1 MRRNIILTALLGLSL
16 SACNLLGPVDDIKP
30 DYVLTD
36 ENVITDANSAEY
48 LLNGIY
54 SLYRESGITAMR
66 NGMFILT
73 GTLYNSTTA
82 EGATNFRDNTLRVQ
96 NNTVL
101 NYYRALYTIINQT
114 NSLTAALANNNPDGL
129 TPERKAEILS
139 ETAFHKAF
147 AEFLLLRSFGEFWNQ
162 TSPYGVVLY
171 DNPVRDNETEAK
183 ARSSV
188 DACYTQI
195 LADLDVAADA
205 PAYDGRAYRVNK
217 TTVKMLRAR
226 VMLYMGEF
234 GQAATLAQEAI
245 DEAGSPLGGYL
256 DIFAQGFSSPETLFA
271 PYVAYPLETMG
282 TNITNDVTQ
291 GYGNTVKLIADEL
304 AGITGDGQYDP
315 RYTATFTQGSLK
327 KYVHNST
334 TTGDENTYYF
344 MRLAELYLIKA
355 EAEVRQGNYTPARTA
370 LKAITNR
377 AGYAEDYVDTIADS
391 DLLLTI
397 FRHKYMELAA
407 ENYEEWFD
415 MVRYSQLDG
424 TDFSATGL
432 NYTQSMQNLV
442 LPIPEQAI
450 SGNNLLKQNP
460 SYERTTNQ

>member
-16 SACNLLGPVDDIKP
+16 SACNLLGPVDDIQP

-36 ENVITDANSAEY
+36 EDVITDANSAEY
-48 LLNGIY
+48 LLNGVY
-54 SLYRESGITAMR
+54 SLYRESGMSSIR

-73 GTLYNSTTA
+73 GTLYNTTTA
-82 EGATNFRDNTLRVQ
+82 EGATNFRENTLRVH

-101 NYYRALYTIINQT
+101 NYYRTLYTIINQA

-129 TPERKAEILS
+129 TPERKTEILG

-147 AEFLLLRSFGEFWNQ
+147 AEFQLLRSFGEFWDR

-171 DNPVRDNETEAK
+171 NEPVRGNSQAK

-217 TTVKMLRAR
+217 ATVKMLRAR
-226 VMLYMGEF
+226 VMLCMGEY

-245 DEAGSPLGGYL
+245 DETGSPLGDYL
-256 DIFAQGFSSPETLFA
+256 SIFAQGFNSPETLFA
-271 PYVAYPLETMG
+271 PYVEYPLETME
-282 TNITNDVTQ
+282 TNITNDVNQ

-304 AGITGDGQYDP
+304 VGTVNDEQYDT
-315 RYTATFTQGSLK
+315 RYTKTFIPYSLK
-327 KYVHNST
+327 KYVLNSAEG
-334 TTGDENTYYF
+334 GDENTYYL

-355 EAEVRQGNYTPARTA
+355 EAEARLGNYTPARTA
-370 LKAITNR
+370 LKAITDR
-377 AGYAEDYVDTIADS
+377 AGYDADYVNTIADS

-432 NYTQSMQNLV
+432 NYTMSMQNLV
-442 LPIPEQAI
+442 LPIPEQAL
-450 SGNNLLKQNP
+450 SGNKLLEQNP
-460 SYERTTNQ
+460 SYVLTSK